1 MDENSTLPFGLC
13 KQAVMKLDSFMKDVN
28 EISEDEDLSPE
39 NKLMFKQ
46 IKEMAGNMLAAI
58 CNVISKEMDEEEF
71 LAEIIDMD
79 EIEVYPSTDIDID
92 PISIEIK

>member
-1 MDENSTLPFGLC
+1 MDENTTLPFGLC
-13 KQAVMKLDSFMKDVN
+13 KQAVMKLDSFMSDVN

-46 IKEMAGNMLAAI
+46 IQEMAGNMLAAI
-58 CNVISKEMDEEEF
+58 CNVISKEMGEEEF

-79 EIEVYPSTDIDID
+79 EIEVYPSADID
-92 PISIEIK
+92 PIDVEIK